1 MTTSEDSPLIHA
13 WLRARSIARRLPA
26 PVPEGGGLRLETN
39 SPAETCR
46 YVFATPEPRFFHLAK
61 TITASRVFLKLCT
74 TPETMRALLPHP
86 WEVLE
91 LDYLMTP
98 EAEIRIDASQHAGY
112 TLQVDVEERVICARA
127 ITNDG
132 ALAASGFAAEHEG
145 TFVYDRISVEV
156 AHRRRGLGR
165 RIMAALATA
174 RRDPRSQQVLVA
186 TEQGCA
192 LYESLGWRVRSP
204 FSTAGI
210 PTGTTGQTCP

>member
-1 MTTSEDSPLIHA
+1 
-13 WLRARSIARRLPA
+13 
-26 PVPEGGGLRLETN
+26 VPEGGGLRLETS
-39 SPAETCR
+39 SPAETRR

-61 TITASRVFLKLCT
+61 SITASRVFLKLCT
-74 TPETMRALLPHP
+74 TPETMRALLPPP

-91 LDYLMTP
+91 PGYMMTP
-98 EAEIRIDASQHAGY
+98 EAEVRTDASLPAGY
-112 TLQVDVEERVICARA
+112 TLQLDVEDRVICARV

-145 TFVYDRISVEV
+145 IFVYDRITTEA
-156 AHRRRGLGR
+156 AHRRRGLGS

-174 RRDPRSQQVLVA
+174 RRDPRSRQVLVS
-186 TEQGCA
+186 TEEGRV

-210 PTGTTGQTCP
+210 PDRAVR